1 VGFRRWLRHA
11 GMARASQNPGPVP
24 VLEVDAM
31 TSDSCPAC
39 GHAALHCH
47 EGFLDQGRKAIR
59 NALVW
64 TCASCGWQRYEAAPA
79 APSLPLADVVRVW
92 LN

>member
-1 VGFRRWLRHA
+1 
-11 GMARASQNPGPVP
+11 MAN
-24 VLEVDAM
+24 
-31 TSDSCPAC
+31 DSCPAC

-47 EGFLDQGRKAIR
+47 EGFLEQGRNTMR

-64 TCASCGWQRYEAAPA
+64 TCASCGWQRYEAAQVTPA
-79 APSLPLADVVRVW
+79 TPLTDVARVW